1 MMPGRIVS
9 VLLALVVW
17 GCVGAGDM
25 FAREKSLTGPYTL
38 FKTESGYFKLGG
50 PGKPAGDAGGF
61 IDGTVDSLGWS
72 GSRLLVWRGTPTFGG
87 DRAGWMVIDLTNGS
101 VVGPL
106 SNAARLQDPTL
117 ASIPVRSASIV
128 WKD

>member
-1 MMPGRIVS
+1 MPRRIPS
-9 VLLALVVW
+9 VLLALAVG
-17 GCVGAGDM
+17 GCIGAGDM

-50 PGKPAGDAGGF
+50 PGKPAEDAGGF

-72 GSRLLVWRGTPTFGG
+72 GSRLLVWRGKPTFGG
-87 DRAGWMVIDLTNGS
+87 DRAGWMVINVTNGS

-106 SNAARLQDPTL
+106 SNAARLQDPAL
-117 ASIPVRSASIV
+117 ASIAVRSASIV
-128 WKD
+128 WKN